1 MLIETF
7 RKLDC
12 KSAKQFSMPLSL
24 RIIKECSEFGITN
37 FERLHFAD
45 LLSLLYS
52 IRIDKANEYLERKRQ
67 EKMRKRGISGF
78 SKADQKD
85 FEGL

>member
-1 MLIETF
+1 
-7 RKLDC
+7 
-12 KSAKQFSMPLSL
+12 MPLSL

-37 FERLHFAD
+37 FDKIHFAD

-67 EKMRKRGISGF
+67 EKLRKRGISCI
-78 SKADQKD
+78 SKAGQKD